1 MSAVREPFRP
11 QRGRLV
17 AIGFAV
23 VAVLVFGVVAMAM
36 PGDKQGGNWKLGDRL
51 MLLGLGVAI
60 ATLLIRYARIVATPT
75 ETGLRVRNLFLTR
88 TIPWSEIEAI
98 RFGGGEPWVTLDLT
112 DGDSIAVMAIQRAD
126 GPRGV
131 DEAQRLADLAGPAGA
146 PTTR

>member
-36 PGDKQGGNWKLGDRL
+36 PGDEQGGNWKLGDRL

-60 ATLLIRYARIVATPT
+60 AALLIRYARIVATPT

>member
-60 ATLLIRYARIVATPT
+60 AALLIRYARIVATPT

>member
-1 MSAVREPFRP
+1 MLNL
-11 QRGRLV
+11 RLRK
-17 AIGFAV
+17 AR
-23 VAVLVFGVVAMAM
+23 
-36 PGDKQGGNWKLGDRL
+36 DWKLGDRL

-60 ATLLIRYARIVATPT
+60 AALLICYARIVATPT

>member
-1 MSAVREPFRP
+1 MREPFRP

-36 PGDKQGGNWKLGDRL
+36 PGDEQGGNWKLGDRL

-60 ATLLIRYARIVATPT
+60 AALLIRYARIVATPT

-146 PTTR
+146 PTAR